1 MNGELMKY
9 VGSTDQLLSVKRVM
23 FTEGVESGMNAVLCD
38 NGLFNFCINVD
49 RGMDL
54 YSVKYKGVNLG
65 ATCKAGNPAPS
76 LCFTQAR
83 KFHKS
88 FNVGFLTTC
97 GVDNISEA
105 VEGAPMHGSLQV
117 SPAETVGVERRWK
130 GDTLNV
136 RIFGEIVS
144 ASLFGERL
152 RLIRTFETA
161 YMSDNFTITDTLV
174 NEGYQAENFYMMYH
188 YNFGYPF
195 LNETAYIEFPKGM
208 TTLPRRE
215 KDKAEVPAMAR
226 MEKPSDD
233 YFESVFF
240 HKPKTQPVDVSV
252 FSPKTGVKVK
262 MSYESQILTDI
273 VQWKSMRS
281 GDYALGIEPATSW
294 LDGFAKPAT
303 IKPQQE
309 ITNKFR
315 FTATNF
321 C

>member
-1 MNGELMKY
+1 MNSELMKY

-23 FTEGVESGMNAVLCD
+23 FTEGAESGMNAVLCD
-38 NGLFNFCINVD
+38 NGVFSFVFNVD

-97 GVDNISEA
+97 GLDNIGETA
-105 VEGAPMHGSLQV
+105 EGAPAHGSLQV
-117 SPAETVGVERRWK
+117 SPAELVSIERCWQ
-130 GDTLNV
+130 GDTLKV
-136 RIFGEIVS
+136 KISGEIVS

-152 RLIRTFETA
+152 RLVRTFETA
-161 YMSDNFTITDTLV
+161 YMSDSFTIADTLV
-174 NEGYQAENFYMMYH
+174 NEGYGAENFYMLYH

-195 LNETAYIEFPKGM
+195 LNETAYIEFPKGI

-215 KDKAEVPAMAR
+215 KDKAEVPAMCK
-226 MEKPSDD
+226 MEKPADGH
-233 YFESVFF
+233 FESVFF

-252 FSPKTGVKVK
+252 FSPKTGIKVK
-262 MSYESQILTDI
+262 MSYESPALTDLI
-273 VQWKSMRS
+273 EWKSMRS
-281 GDYALGIEPATSW
+281 GDYALGIEPATSA
-294 LDGFAKPAT
+294 LDGFAKPAV
-303 IKPQQE
+303 IKPQQQ

-315 FTATNF
+315 FTATDIK
-321 C
+321 